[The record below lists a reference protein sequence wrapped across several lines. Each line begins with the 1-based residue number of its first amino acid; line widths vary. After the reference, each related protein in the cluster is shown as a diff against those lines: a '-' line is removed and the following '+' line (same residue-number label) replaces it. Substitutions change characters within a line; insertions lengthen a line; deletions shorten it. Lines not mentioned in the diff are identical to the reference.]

1 LLDRFDLRVDVQ
13 RPEADQLLHGGH
25 GEPSEAVRDR
35 VLQARRRAGER
46 GVRANV
52 ELDSIGLD
60 EYATLAPEAIDQ
72 LEFAL
77 RAGKLSARG
86 YQRVRAVALT
96 IADLAGVNRVE
107 REHLAQAL
115 QLRSPLLET
124 VFAEVGNGY

>member
-1 LLDRFDLRVDVQ
+1 MFHD
-13 RPEADQLLHGGH
+13 AD
-25 GEPSEAVRDR
+25 RDR
-35 VLQARRRAGER
+35 WDVEHLPAGAADLLGVGQVVVLGGQER
-46 GVRANV
+46 QINV

-60 EYATLAPEAIDQ
+60 EYASLTAEARDQ

-96 IADLAGVNRVE
+96 IADLACAQRVE
-107 REHLAQAL
+107 RAHLAEAL

>member
-1 LLDRFDLRVDVQ
+1 MQ
-13 RPEADQLLHGGH
+13 RPDADQLLHGGH
-25 GEPSEAVRDR
+25 GEPSEEVRDR
-35 VLQARRRAGER
+35 VLHARQRAIQR

-52 ELDSIGLD
+52 ELDSLGLD
-60 EYATLAPEAIDQ
+60 EYASLTPEARDQ

-96 IADLAGVNRVE
+96 IADLASADRVE
-107 REHLAQAL
+107 RLHLAEAL